1 MRRQL
6 GGLRLAR
13 LQRERV
19 AAERDMIAERPQEQ
33 RRVRVGVR
41 GEGGEEDL
49 LLRAEVRA
57 AAGLPEVEERLP
69 RLLRVVGVRAA
80 QPLGDDERVVVLPG
94 EGHEG
99 AVVVHGT
106 EGGPRL

>member
-1 MRRQL
+1 MRRERGADAPEL

-19 AAERDMIAERPQEQ
+19 APERDMIAERPQEQ

-41 GEGGEEDL
+41 GEGGEQDL

-57 AAGLPEVEERLP
+57 AAGPPEGQERRLRRP
-69 RLLRVVGVRAA
+69 RVAGVRAA
-80 QPLGDDERVVVLPG
+80 QSLGDNQRVVVL
-94 EGHEG
+94 
-99 AVVVHGT
+99 AST
-106 EGGPRL
+106 STS